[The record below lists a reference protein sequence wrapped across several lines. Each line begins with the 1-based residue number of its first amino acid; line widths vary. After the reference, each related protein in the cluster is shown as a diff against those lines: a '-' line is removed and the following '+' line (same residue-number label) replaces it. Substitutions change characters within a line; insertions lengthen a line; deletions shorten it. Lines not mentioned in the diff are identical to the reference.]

1 MVENFQI
8 GTKKACG
15 NRGEAKVTQF
25 IPFTARIL
33 HAALGG
39 FHSHVSTGQS
49 PLIPSSH
56 LSKGWRPVFL
66 TERVSALLR
75 NTSGTPCF
83 L

>member
-1 MVENFQI
+1 MIENIEI
-8 GTKKACG
+8 GSKKACG
-15 NRGEAKVTQF
+15 NRGVVNFTQF

-33 HAALGG
+33 HTTLGG

-66 TERVSALLR
+66 SERVSALLR